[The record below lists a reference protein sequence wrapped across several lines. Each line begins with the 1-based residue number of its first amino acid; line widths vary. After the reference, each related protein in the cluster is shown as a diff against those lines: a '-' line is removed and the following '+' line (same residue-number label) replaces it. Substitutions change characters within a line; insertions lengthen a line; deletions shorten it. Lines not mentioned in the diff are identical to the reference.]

1 MKKISEMMKKFLAT
15 LKKHAVKIISIAL
28 ATALLITIVL
38 FAVNGRDKNKI
49 PDTDQTLQVYVFEA
63 GYGTKWCTDMLDLFK
78 EQAWVKEKYPNLNIP
93 TPTINDVSDFAESR
107 LIAGEKGN
115 TFDLM
120 FAINLDYNTGPDG
133 DFLDL
138 TDVVY
143 GSKVPGEETQ
153 WASWSEKSLESYN
166 ESNTYIDATDL
177 STQRQYL
184 TSWAGG
190 MNTILYNETQLMQ
203 FTDKLP
209 NTTDELLALCAAV
222 KANKGVENGKY
233 NEGYSFMEYG
243 TGSYF
248 VHMMPIYWAQYEGLT
263 NYKNFWNG
271 IDQGRYSQGIFDQ
284 KGRLYALEVME
295 EILDA
300 ENEYL
305 TRSAPNYEFMQ
316 AQTLFL
322 QGHGLFF
329 CNGDWFD
336 NEMKTIREQI
346 IKDEGGI
353 DTFKTMRMPIIS
365 NLGVKLGITDAELSA
380 IVDYVDGTVET
391 APTFTSTKGKS
402 NDEVIA
408 AVKEARTVVHS
419 LGPNH
424 QAGIPVYAQ
433 GKEVAIDFLR
443 FMATDIAQES
453 YIKSTGGASLPFKY
467 KLKEKNIDLYNQLGT
482 MQQTRHDYFSSSNY
496 EVYTLPSN
504 RAFPLFQYGGLKA
517 FTREDYF
524 TDFFAA
530 EKKYTA
536 QDYFTMTKEAWTQV
550 KWDNA
555 LSIAG
560 LQG

>member
-1 MKKISEMMKKFLAT
+1 MKKISA
-15 LKKHAVKIISIAL
+15 KIMSIAL
-28 ATALLITIVL
+28 AVSSCIA
-38 FAVNGRDKNKI
+38 AAGCGGNKQV

-63 GYGTKWCTDMLDLFK
+63 GYGTKWCTDMLNLFK
-78 EQAWVKEKYPNLNIP
+78 EQAWVKEKYPNLVIP
-93 TPTINDVSDFAESR
+93 TPTTNDVSDFAESR

-115 TFDLM
+115 QYDLM
-120 FAINLDYNTGPDG
+120 FAINLDYNTGPNG

-143 GSKVPGEETQ
+143 GSTVPGEDIL
-153 WASWSEKSLESYN
+153 WREKSLESYN
-166 ESNTYIDATDL
+166 ESNTYIDASDL
-177 STQRQYL
+177 SVQKQYL

-190 MNTILYNETQLMQ
+190 MNTILYNEDLLMQ

-209 NTTDELLALCAAV
+209 NTTDELLAICAQV
-222 KANKGVENGKY
+222 KANKGESNGKY

-300 ENEYL
+300 SNEYL
-305 TRSAPNYEFMQ
+305 TRSAPTYEFMQ

-336 NEMKTIREQI
+336 NEMKPIREQI
-346 IKDEGGI
+346 IKEEGGI

-365 NLGVKLGITDAELSA
+365 ELGVKLGITDAELSA
-380 IVDYVDGTVET
+380 IVDYVDGVVAT
-391 APTFTSTKGKS
+391 APTFTSTKGIS
-402 NDEVIA
+402 SDNVIA

-424 QAGIPVYAQ
+424 QAGIPVYAK
-433 GKEVAIDFLR
+433 GKDVAIDFLR

-467 KLKEKNIDLYNQLGT
+467 KLKEQNIALYNELGT
-482 MQQTRHDYFSSSNY
+482 MQQTRHDYFSSSTY

-504 RAFPLFQYGGLKA
+504 RAYPLFQYGGLKA
-517 FTREDYF
+517 FTREEYF
-524 TDFFAA
+524 TDFFASN
-530 EKKYTA
+530 KTWTA
-536 QDYFTMTKEAWTQV
+536 QKYFDETKEAWTDA
-550 KWDNA
+550 KWSNA
-555 LSIAG
+555 LSLSG

>member
-1 MKKISEMMKKFLAT
+1 MKKVSA
-15 LKKHAVKIISIAL
+15 KIMSIAL
-28 ATALLITIVL
+28 AVSSCLAAAGCGGGNNVS
-38 FAVNGRDKNKI
+38 
-49 PDTDQTLQVYVFEA
+49 DTDQTLQVYVFEA
-63 GYGTKWCTDMLDLFK
+63 GYGTKWCTDMLELFK
-78 EQAWVKEKYPNLNIP
+78 EQAWVKEKYPNLEIP

-120 FAINLDYNTGPDG
+120 FSVNLDYSTGPNG
-133 DFLDL
+133 EFLDL
-138 TDVVY
+138 TEVVY
-143 GSKVPGEETQ
+143 GSKVPGEETA
-153 WASWSEKSLESYN
+153 WASWRDKSLESYN
-166 ESNTYIDATDL
+166 ESNTYIDPTDL
-177 STQRQYL
+177 SSERQYL

-190 MNTILYNETQLMQ
+190 MNTILYNEDLLMQ

-209 NTTDELLALCAAV
+209 NTTDELLAICAEV
-222 KANKGVENGKY
+222 KANKGQNNGKY
-233 NEGYSFMEYG
+233 NKGYSFMEYG

-271 IDQGRYSQGIFDQ
+271 MDAGRYSKGIFEQ
-284 KGRLYALEVME
+284 KGRLHSLEVME

-300 ENEYL
+300 NNGYIISNPSEF
-305 TRSAPNYEFMQ
+305 EFMQ
-316 AQTLFL
+316 AQTSFL
-322 QGHGLFF
+322 QGETGIFF

-346 IKDEGGI
+346 IKEKGGI

-365 NLGVKLGITDAELSA
+365 DLGTKLGITDAELSA
-380 IVDYVDGTVET
+380 IVDYVDGTIT
-391 APTFTSTKGKS
+391 IAPTFTSTKGLS
-402 NDEVIA
+402 NDDVIA
-408 AVKEARTVVHS
+408 AVKEARTVVYS

-424 QAGIPVYAQ
+424 QAGIPVYAK
-433 GKEVAIDFLR
+433 GKDVAVDFLR

-482 MQQTRHDYFSSSNY
+482 MQQTRHDYFSSSAY

-517 FTREDYF
+517 FTREEYF
-524 TDFFAA
+524 TDFTATN
-530 EKKYTA
+530 KTWTA
-536 QDYFTMTKEAWTQV
+536 QKYFDETKAVWTDA
-550 KWDNA
+550 KWTNA
-555 LSIAG
+555 LSLSG
-560 LQG
+560 LN

>member
-1 MKKISEMMKKFLAT
+1 MKKVSA
-15 LKKHAVKIISIAL
+15 KILSIAL
-28 ATALLITIVL
+28 ALSSCL
-38 FAVNGRDKNKI
+38 AVGCQKEET
-49 PDTDQTLQVYVFEA
+49 PDTDQTLQVYVFQA

-78 EQAWVKEKYPNLNIP
+78 EQDWVKQKYPNLVIP
-93 TPTINDVSDFAESR
+93 KPTENDVSTFAESR
-107 LIAGEKGN
+107 LSAGETGN
-115 TFDLM
+115 PYDLM
-120 FAINLDYNTGPDG
+120 FAVNLEYNTGPNG

-138 TDVVY
+138 TEVVY
-143 GSKVPGEETQ
+143 NSKVPGEGEML
-153 WASWSEKSLESYN
+153 WKDKSLESYN
-166 ESNTYIDATDL
+166 ESNTYIDPTDL
-177 STQRQYL
+177 STKKQYL

-190 MNTILYNETQLMQ
+190 MNTILYNETKLMQ

-209 NTTDELLALCAAV
+209 NTTDELLSICANV
-222 KANKGVENGKY
+222 KANEGQNNDKY
-233 NEGYSFMEYG
+233 NLGYSFMEYG

-248 VHMMPIYWAQYEGLT
+248 VHMFPIYWAQYEGLT

-271 IDQGRYSQGIFDQ
+271 IDNNRYSKGVFDQ

-295 EILDA
+295 ELLDA
-300 ENEYL
+300 DTAYL

-322 QGHGLFF
+322 QGNGLFF

-336 NEMKTIREQI
+336 NEMRTIREQI
-346 IKDEGGI
+346 VQENGRI

-365 NLGVKLGITDAELSA
+365 ELGVKLGITDAELSA
-380 IVDYVDGTVET
+380 IVDYVDGTIET
-391 APTFTSTKGKS
+391 EPTFTSTKGLTKT
-402 NDEVIA
+402 EVID
-408 AVKEARTVVHS
+408 AVREARTVVHS

-424 QAGIPVYAQ
+424 QAGIPHYAK

-467 KLKEKNIDLYNQLGT
+467 KLKEKNIDLYNSLGT
-482 MQQTRHDYFSSSNY
+482 MQQTRHDYFSSDKY

-517 FTREDYF
+517 FTREEYF

-530 EKKYTA
+530 DKTWTA
-536 QDYFTMTKEAWTQV
+536 QKYFDTTKEAWTDV
-550 KWDNA
+550 KWNNA
-555 LSIAG
+555 LSLAG
-560 LQG
+560 LQA